1 MQKYTVLAIHLVY
14 ANSKTVKYKH
24 VNMYS
29 HKQSQIIQLLR
40 HFIYIYICLMLN
52 VSYTLISLIVTLVLK
67 EIF

>member
-1 MQKYTVLAIHLVY
+1 
-14 ANSKTVKYKH
+14 
-24 VNMYS
+24 MYS

-40 HFIYIYICLMLN
+40 HFMYTYIYICLMLN